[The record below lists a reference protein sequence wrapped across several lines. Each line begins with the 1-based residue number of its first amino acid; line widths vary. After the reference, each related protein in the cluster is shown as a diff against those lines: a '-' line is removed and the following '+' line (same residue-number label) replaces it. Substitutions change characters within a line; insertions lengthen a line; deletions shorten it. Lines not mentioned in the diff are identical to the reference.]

1 VHEPI
6 GGAVNRGHR
15 SPSQQQ
21 ILVLPSAREL
31 DAHLLDRATQHT
43 HLGRRSSRQEQRSVA
58 IGTQRSVANLRW
70 ADQGSKSLQLVGRL
84 GFRRHGT
91 QSYDRIGAGHGVD
104 RPLCPRAP
112 NQRRPLPTDSVSA
125 MSAAPAHR
133 DPIVSVSHLSKRF
146 RLFHDRNQSLKQSL
160 LNLRRSSYEDFWAL
174 RNINFDVVTGE
185 TFGIIGH
192 NGSGKSTLLKCL
204 TKILE
209 PDEGSV
215 SVKGSVSA
223 LLELG
228 AGFHPELSGRENV
241 FLNAAILGVSRKQ
254 VHERFDDIV
263 EFSGLQQFIDT
274 PVKNY
279 SSGMFVRLGFAVAIN
294 VDPDVLIIDEVLAVG
309 DADFQAKCGDRIADF
324 RDRGKTIILVT
335 HSMPDVV
342 RLCQRAAWID
352 HGELRMLGSPID
364 ITDAYLDT
372 THEGRSV
379 QYQDGLRWGTG
390 EVQIDSVELLGADM
404 KPVAVAR
411 SGEPHAI
418 RVDLTAEQ
426 PIAAPEVVLTI
437 FDQNATLITEVST
450 RTREAVIDQ
459 VHGNRSVLFELDAL
473 PLNEGTYEMTCK
485 VIDQSGQREF
495 DVRSRFVRFDVLKG
509 STSDKGLITLGG
521 HWDLG

>member
-1 VHEPI
+1 M
-6 GGAVNRGHR
+6 
-15 SPSQQQ
+15 
-21 ILVLPSAREL
+21 
-31 DAHLLDRATQHT
+31 
-43 HLGRRSSRQEQRSVA
+43 
-58 IGTQRSVANLRW
+58 
-70 ADQGSKSLQLVGRL
+70 
-84 GFRRHGT
+84 
-91 QSYDRIGAGHGVD
+91 
-104 RPLCPRAP
+104 C
-112 NQRRPLPTDSVSA
+112 
-125 MSAAPAHR
+125 AAPAHR
-133 DPIVSVSHLSKRF
+133 DSIVSVSHLSKRF
-146 RLFHDRNQSLKQSL
+146 RLFRERNQSLKQSL
-160 LNLRRSSYEDFWAL
+160 LNRRRSSYEDFWAL
-174 RNINFDVVTGE
+174 RNVSFEVAAGE

-215 SVKGSVSA
+215 AVDGSMSA

-241 FLNAAILGVSRKQ
+241 FLNAAILGVSRKH
-254 VHERFDDIV
+254 VHDRFDDIV

-352 HGELRMLGSPID
+352 HGQLRMLGAPND

-379 QYQDGLRWGTG
+379 KFQDGLRWGSG
-390 EVQIDSVELLGADM
+390 EVQIDHVELLGPDM
-404 KPVAVAR
+404 QPVAVTR

-418 RVDLTAEQ
+418 RVGLTAEQ
-426 PIAAPEVVLTI
+426 PIDDPEVVLSI
-437 FDQNATLITEVST
+437 YDQNATLITELST
-450 RTREAVIDQ
+450 RTRDVVIDR
-459 VHGNRSVLFELDAL
+459 VHRARSVVFELDAL

-485 VIDQSGQREF
+485 VLDQTGRREF

-509 STSDKGLITLGG
+509 ASGDKGLITMSG
-521 HWDLG
+521 HWVIG

>member
-1 VHEPI
+1 
-6 GGAVNRGHR
+6 
-15 SPSQQQ
+15 
-21 ILVLPSAREL
+21 
-31 DAHLLDRATQHT
+31 
-43 HLGRRSSRQEQRSVA
+43 
-58 IGTQRSVANLRW
+58 
-70 ADQGSKSLQLVGRL
+70 
-84 GFRRHGT
+84 
-91 QSYDRIGAGHGVD
+91 
-104 RPLCPRAP
+104 
-112 NQRRPLPTDSVSA
+112 
-125 MSAAPAHR
+125 MSAVPAHR
-133 DPIVSVSHLSKRF
+133 DSVVRVSHLSKRF
-146 RLFHDRNQSLKQSL
+146 RLFRERNQSLKQSL

-174 RNINFDVVTGE
+174 RDINFEVFAGE

-215 SVKGSVSA
+215 SVDGSMSA

-241 FLNAAILGVSRKQ
+241 FLNAAILGVSRRH

-352 HGELRMLGSPID
+352 HGVLRMLGAPHD

-379 QYQDGLRWGTG
+379 QYQDGLRWGSG
-390 EVQIDSVELLGADM
+390 EVQIDSVELLGADLQ
-404 KPVAVAR
+404 PVVVAR
-411 SGEPHAI
+411 SGETHAI
-418 RVDLTAEQ
+418 RVGLTADQ
-426 PIAAPEVVLTI
+426 PIDDPEVVLSI
-437 FDQNATLITEVST
+437 YDQNSTLITEVST
-450 RTREAVIDQ
+450 RTRDVVIDR
-459 VHGNRSVLFELDAL
+459 VHGARSVVFELDSL

-485 VIDQSGQREF
+485 VVDQTGRREY

-509 STSDKGLITLGG
+509 FSSDKGLITLSG